1 MIGMRK
7 TTRNNTE
14 KGSMNSQPVV
24 ASCRLLR
31 VRFASLGAGNGAWSN
46 SAMVVLQG
54 WVSAESALT
63 HGRHSL
69 LSNGE
74 VEILHRPNDR
84 LLRRGEDVGYR
95 GRSRGS
101 VRCGLV
107 HLRQGG
113 ETGAKPKS
121 GLRFSVASA
130 SSPRT
135 SWPPNWRSI
144 FSLVFGVSVVAA
156 TTSPCDARS
165 SIWVLNQLL
174 NSIAS
179 AGCSQL
185 FITATPEPPSGPVIS
200 PAPKSGSCATRH
212 CPSAS
217 DPSRESRRK
226 PASQA
231 APTWP
236 MSLPSVRALSNASPH
251 RSVVIV
257 CSSSMRCCQ
266 NSATACE
273 PGPSASTCHSSPSV
287 VNQTSPA
294 AAACPESQL
303 CASSGVKAV
312 MNLSSS
318 AAIAEDSVRSS
329 RVVGTSIPSSSN
341 SASL

>member
-113 ETGAKPKS
+113 ETGGEAEVGVKVLGRFREFPKDVLATELAFHLLAGVRGVGRRRDDES
-121 GLRFSVASA
+121 LPCVVVELGVEPGVELHRLCGVFTALDPRAAGTAAGPGDLTRSETGQLR
-130 SSPRT
+130 T
-135 SWPPNWRSI
+135 PP
-144 FSLVFGVSVVAA
+144 LPFGV
-156 TTSPCDARS
+156 
-165 SIWVLNQLL
+165 
-174 NSIAS
+174 
-179 AGCSQL
+179 
-185 FITATPEPPSGPVIS
+185 GPVEGVEEE
-200 PAPKSGSCATRH
+200 AGF
-212 CPSAS
+212 
-217 DPSRESRRK
+217 
-226 PASQA
+226 
-231 APTWP
+231 
-236 MSLPSVRALSNASPH
+236 LGRAHVAD
-251 RSVVIV
+251 
-257 CSSSMRCCQ
+257 
-266 NSATACE
+266 E
-273 PGPSASTCHSSPSV
+273 F
-287 VNQTSPA
+287 
-294 AAACPESQL
+294 
-303 CASSGVKAV
+303 
-312 MNLSSS
+312 
-318 AAIAEDSVRSS
+318 AI
-329 RVVGTSIPSSSN
+329 G
-341 SASL
+341 